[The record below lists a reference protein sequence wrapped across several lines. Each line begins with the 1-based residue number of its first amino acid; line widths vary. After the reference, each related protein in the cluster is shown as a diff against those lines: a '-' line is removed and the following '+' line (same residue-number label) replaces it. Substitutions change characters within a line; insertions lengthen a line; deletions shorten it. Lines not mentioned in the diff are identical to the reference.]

1 MACQPFPRN
10 YGGYGLAT
18 SIYDKAYCANHIEAY
33 DNHFRNGTH
42 TFKYTPEIRKQICQ
56 TAQPSRLW
64 QNIIPSIFL
73 LMAFVNYIP
82 SLLAST
88 FLRDRILSYLLFIKH
103 SIDQSCGDLNRIMKI
118 ATSRAADGEEGEE
131 DKLFKDLGKQC
142 FKWQGTGLSKAY
154 FVMSLIRLFLLL
166 GELLVFAIW
175 ERVRFDQI
183 RQDFICCVDRQEP
196 VMCTFSKYYTLLFIW
211 VVAIAAIA
219 VSVLITIKG
228 MIFIF
233 SEMSCKCRLCQNHT
247 LKVCH
252 QCTKSWCNRH
262 EDGCQQCGNCLCKS
276 DCKSHVYSRIS
287 GSPSPC
293 CPEEPETVDS
303 SVSTSAVGENFN
315 LTIMNED
322 GRPTG
327 KKNEPQRSKSCYPL
341 DHQFISHLCYA
352 NSHAMKLLMIVNV
365 METLAESSSGKRGK
379 NTGSR
384 NTGLGKKLTMGLIRR

>member
-1 MACQPFPRN
+1 MACQPFPRD
-10 YGGYGLAT
+10 YGGYGFAT
-18 SIYDKAYCANHIEAY
+18 SIYDTAYCANHIEAY

-42 TFKYTPEIRKQICQ
+42 TFEYTPEKRTEICE

-82 SLLAST
+82 SFLAST

-103 SIDQSCGDLNRIMKI
+103 SIDQGCGDLNRIMRF
-118 ATSRAADGEEGEE
+118 ATSRVDGEATEEEE
-131 DKLFKDLGKQC
+131 DMPYKDLGKQC
-142 FKWQGTGLSKAY
+142 LKWQGTGLSRAY
-154 FVMSLIRLFLLL
+154 FAMCLLRLFLLI
-166 GELLVFAIW
+166 GEVLVFCIW

-219 VSVLITIKG
+219 VSAIITIKG
-228 MIFIF
+228 ILFIF
-233 SEMSCKCRLCQNHT
+233 AEMSCNCKLCQNHT
-247 LKVCH
+247 LKVCRC
-252 QCTKSWCNRH
+252 CTKSWCDRH
-262 EDGCQQCGNCLCKS
+262 DDGCQQCGKCRCMS

-287 GSPSPC
+287 GSPLPC
-293 CPEEPETVDS
+293 CLEEPETVDS
-303 SVSTSAVGENFN
+303 SVPPSV
-315 LTIMNED
+315 D
-322 GRPTG
+322 VKGRGQKVKSQNSPKG
-327 KKNEPQRSKSCYPL
+327 GKSCYPM

-365 METLAESSSGKRGK
+365 MENSCWE
-379 NTGSR
+379 
-384 NTGLGKKLTMGLIRR
+384 